1 MPSTFPE
8 LHPCDNEQLRRIAS
22 ELGVNETERMRRSQL
37 IQHIVETSG
46 RDRGILYGS
55 GVLEI
60 HSEGFGFL
68 RKSANNFLAGSND
81 IYVSQSQIRRFSLST
96 GDTVIGQ
103 MRPPKEGE
111 RYPALLRVESV
122 NADAPNTNNP
132 SFESLTAIY
141 PDDRIELDGEPD
153 LEAIDLA
160 APIGLGQRGLLVA
173 EPRTGRV
180 ALLRKLANRLA
191 QHDDLT
197 ATVFLV
203 GERPEE
209 IHEWCKTTNTE
220 VISTPFDEPPG
231 RHVQVADMVF
241 ARARRMAERG
251 EDVVL
256 LVDSLTRLLRF
267 AQADRPSTGR
277 DINGIEAGAIHD
289 LRRYMGAARAFEEGG
304 SLTVIG
310 VVSEPDGRMGSA
322 LLDDLQDVV
331 NWRLTLTRAIAE
343 HEVMP
348 PIDIHRSG
356 TLREERM
363 IQAKEEK
370 ARRVNWRAKHQG
382 DAVEDARNL
391 IAFCASN
398 PSSTESSADGA

>member
-8 LHPCDNEQLRRIAS
+8 LHPCDNEKLRRIAS
-22 ELGVNETERMRRSQL
+22 ELGAPGVESMQRFQL
-37 IQHIVETSG
+37 IQHIVEASG
-46 RDRGILYGS
+46 RDQGVLYGS
-55 GVLEI
+55 GTLEI

-68 RKSANNFLAGSND
+68 RKASNNFLAGGDD
-81 IYVSQSQIRRFSLST
+81 IYVSQSQIRRFSLGT

-122 NADAPNTNNP
+122 NADTPNSESA

-141 PDDRIELDGEPD
+141 PDDRIDLDGDPD
-153 LEAIDLA
+153 LEAIDMA

-173 EPRTGRV
+173 QPRTGRV

-191 QHDDLT
+191 KHDDLT

-209 IHEWCKTTNTE
+209 IHEWGKTTHTE

-256 LVDSLTRLLRF
+256 IVDSLTRLLRF
-267 AQADRPSTGR
+267 SQADRPSTGR
-277 DINGIEAGAIHD
+277 DVLGIEAAAIHD

-310 VVSEPDGRMGSA
+310 VVSDPEGRMGAA
-322 LLDDLQDVV
+322 LLEDLQDVV
-331 NWRLTLTRAIAE
+331 NWRLTLTRVIADNE
-343 HEVMP
+343 ITP
-348 PIDIHRSG
+348 PIDIHQSG

-363 IQAKEEK
+363 IQSDDEK
-370 ARRVNWRAKHQG
+370 ARRETWRSEQQG
-382 DAVEDARNL
+382 DAVEDARKL

-398 PSSTESSADGA
+398 PATVESSSDGA

>member
-1 MPSTFPE
+1 M
-8 LHPCDNEQLRRIAS
+8 IA
-22 ELGVNETERMRRSQL
+22 G
-37 IQHIVETSG
+37 G
-46 RDRGILYGS
+46 
-55 GVLEI
+55 
-60 HSEGFGFL
+60 
-68 RKSANNFLAGSND
+68 
-81 IYVSQSQIRRFSLST
+81 
-96 GDTVIGQ
+96 
-103 MRPPKEGE
+103 
-111 RYPALLRVESV
+111 
-122 NADAPNTNNP
+122 
-132 SFESLTAIY
+132 
-141 PDDRIELDGEPD
+141 D
-153 LEAIDLA
+153 LEE
-160 APIGLGQRGLLVA
+160 GRG
-173 EPRTGRV
+173 
-180 ALLRKLANRLA
+180 RLA
-191 QHDDLT
+191 RHEDLT

-209 IHEWCKTTNTE
+209 IHEWCKTTHTE

-331 NWRLTLTRAIAE
+331 NWRLALTREIAE
-343 HEVMP
+343 HEITP
-348 PIDIHRSG
+348 PIDIHQSG

-363 IQAKEEK
+363 IQTEDEKNLRAK
-370 ARRVNWRAKHQG
+370 WRAEQQG
-382 DAVEDARNL
+382 DAIEDARKL

-398 PSSTESSADGA
+398 PTSAESSTDGA